1 MIAFVTI
8 GQSPRNDMVPE
19 IVAAMGGGVEYVEL
33 GALDHLD
40 SVAIA
45 RLAPGPG
52 ERLLVTRLRNGETVR
67 VSEERMLP
75 LMQKAVDEVA
85 ERAQIVLLLC
95 TGSFSQLRCAVPLI
109 YPDRTLM
116 QAVLA
121 LLPAGRLGV
130 MTPDA
135 HQLDQQ
141 RERWG
146 AAAGAGCRA
155 SGGSDGIVVKVAA
168 ASPFGADGV
177 PSESAVAGAAAELAD
192 CDLIVMD
199 CMGYD
204 LAMKEVARA
213 TSRRPVILARSLVGR
228 VAGEIVR

>member
-19 IVAAMGGGVEYVEL
+19 IVAAIGGEVEYIEL

-40 SVAIA
+40 SDAIA
-45 RLAPGPG
+45 MLAPGPG
-52 ERLLVTRLRNGETVR
+52 ERLLVTKLRNGETVR
-67 VSEERMLP
+67 VSEERVLP

-85 ERAQIVLLLC
+85 ERAQVVLLLC
-95 TGSFSQLRCAVPLI
+95 TGSFSRLTCAVPLI

-116 QAVLA
+116 QVVLA

-135 HQLDQQ
+135 DQLNQQ

-146 AAAGAGCRA
+146 VAAGAGRKA
-155 SGGSDGIVVKVAA
+155 NGRGDGIAVKIAA
-168 ASPFGADGV
+168 ASPFGSNGV
-177 PSESAVAGAAAELAD
+177 PTETAVAGAAAELAD

-204 LAMKEVARA
+204 LTMKAIARA
-213 TSRRPVILARSLVGR
+213 ASRRPVVLARSLVGR
-228 VAGEIVR
+228 VAGEIVQ